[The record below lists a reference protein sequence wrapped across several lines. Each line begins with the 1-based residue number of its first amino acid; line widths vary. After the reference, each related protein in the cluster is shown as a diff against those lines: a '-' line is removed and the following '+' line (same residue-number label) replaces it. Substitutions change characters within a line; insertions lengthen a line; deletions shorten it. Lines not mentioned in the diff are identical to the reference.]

1 MPLFLPLMWV
11 IAGFTLAAGVWC
23 ITGNIRS
30 RHTAFLPFG
39 MLAILVAVDL
49 ALTAEF
55 YSLDSLALMRTVM
68 GLRFILTCFIFPSA
82 VWFIGSYTRL
92 RKTSAWVIAYGLL
105 YAVFFIIYLGSGGD
119 LIFNHWTMQPPF
131 IFLGERLPAAGITSG
146 PLLVYYHAANDSVFL
161 WALWRC
167 LAMWRAGLRYKAW
180 PLSMYLILQIIA
192 LLFDQFNVA
201 HSRPIIPLAQFAFLG
216 LVIIMGVSLVIE
228 ARRREEAFYKTVG
241 ALEAETAKRKRYET
255 RLNYLATHDPLTGL
269 PNRRQLRSLLDTTL
283 QQHHISGEL
292 GAIVFM
298 DLDHFKTIN
307 DSLGHQ
313 VGDKLLRLIADRLR
327 TVLPGSLSVSRLGG
341 DEFAVV
347 LGNLGRNRAQAEAAA
362 MQAADNLRDKL
373 AEPFILNHHK
383 FSVGGS
389 VGVTLFPDTQ
399 SEERTDVGVLF
410 RQADLAL
417 YRAKA
422 SGRNRAALFVAQMQH
437 DARLRLV
444 IEEGLRSVLDRKELE
459 LYFQPQT
466 DFLGQLI
473 GAEVLL
479 RWNHPR
485 YGLIEPEQFIP
496 VAEETGLIHDIG
508 DFVLTSA
515 CRYLKEWN
523 EATLATPP
531 RLAINVSPWQLANS
545 GFARKVKHTLV
556 RSGIDPAW
564 LTLEI
569 TENAVLQDIV
579 EVTQTILD
587 LSGLGVRFSIDD
599 FGSGYAALSSL
610 KRLPLHE
617 LKIDRI
623 FINEMRMDVPDQ
635 FISTIIA
642 MAENM
647 GLYVIA
653 EGVETEAQRSA
664 LSLLGCPGFQGYLIS
679 KPLKVQDFIDWLKRT
694 AARPAVQLPSKP
706 VAL

>member
-1 MPLFLPLMWV
+1 
-11 IAGFTLAAGVWC
+11 
-23 ITGNIRS
+23 
-30 RHTAFLPFG
+30 
-39 MLAILVAVDL
+39 D
-49 ALTAEF
+49 
-55 YSLDSLALMRTVM
+55 
-68 GLRFILTCFIFPSA
+68 
-82 VWFIGSYTRL
+82 
-92 RKTSAWVIAYGLL
+92 
-105 YAVFFIIYLGSGGD
+105 
-119 LIFNHWTMQPPF
+119 
-131 IFLGERLPAAGITSG
+131 
-146 PLLVYYHAANDSVFL
+146 
-161 WALWRC
+161 
-167 LAMWRAGLRYKAW
+167 
-180 PLSMYLILQIIA
+180 
-192 LLFDQFNVA
+192 
-201 HSRPIIPLAQFAFLG
+201 
-216 LVIIMGVSLVIE
+216 
-228 ARRREEAFYKTVG
+228 
-241 ALEAETAKRKRYET
+241 
-255 RLNYLATHDPLTGL
+255 L
-269 PNRRQLRSLLDTTL
+269 PNRRRLRSLLDTTL

-292 GAIVFM
+292 GAIVFL

-327 TVLPGSLSVSRLGG
+327 TVLPGSLCVGRLGG

-347 LGNLGRNRAQAEAAA
+347 LGKLGRDRAQAEAAA
-362 MQAADNLRDKL
+362 MQAADSLRDRL

-383 FSVGGS
+383 FSVAGS
-389 VGVTLFPDTQ
+389 IGVTLFPEAH
-399 SEERTDVGVLF
+399 SEERTDVGALF

-422 SGRNRAALFVAQMQH
+422 SGRNRAALFAAQMQQ

-444 IEEGLRSVLDRKELE
+444 IEEGLRTVLERRELE

-496 VAEETGLIHDIG
+496 VAEETGLIHNIG
-508 DFVLTSA
+508 EFVLTSA
-515 CRYLKEWN
+515 CRYLREWN

-531 RLAINVSPWQLANS
+531 RLAINVSPWQLANA
-545 GFARKVKHTLV
+545 GFAHKVKHTLV
-556 RSGIDPAW
+556 HSGIDPAW

-569 TENAVLQDIV
+569 TENAVLQDIA

-587 LSGLGVRFSIDD
+587 LSSLGVRFSIDD

-610 KRLPLHE
+610 KKLPLQE
-617 LKIDRI
+617 LKIDRM
-623 FINEMRMDVPDQ
+623 FISEMRMDVPDE
-635 FISTIIA
+635 FISAIIA

-647 GLYVIA
+647 GLFVIA

-679 KPLKVQDFIDWLKRT
+679 KPLKAQDFIDWLKKT
-694 AARPAVQLPSKP
+694 AASPAAQLPREP
-706 VAL
+706 ITP